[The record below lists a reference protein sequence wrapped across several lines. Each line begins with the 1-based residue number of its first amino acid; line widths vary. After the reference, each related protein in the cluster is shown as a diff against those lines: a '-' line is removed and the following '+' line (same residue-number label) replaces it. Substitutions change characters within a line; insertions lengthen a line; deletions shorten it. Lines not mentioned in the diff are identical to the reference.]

1 MTEMEWLDSLG
12 AMGMKLGLDNITELL
27 SLIGDPQND
36 VRMIHVA
43 GSDGKGS
50 TSAMIHSVL
59 KTAGR
64 KTGLYTSPH
73 VNAVNERISVDS
85 MISDDEM
92 ESLIKEIRPKAEW
105 MCQHGRPCTYFEV
118 LTAMAFLHFKN
129 VGAEYAVIET
139 GLGGRFDAT
148 NVITPEVSVI
158 THISLE
164 HTAILGDTIEK
175 IAFEKAGI
183 IKEGRT
189 VVTANVGDA
198 LKVISKISL
207 ERDSKLIK
215 VDTSKISDIQITENG
230 TSMMY
235 SGRPYG
241 SKIPGRYQA
250 ENMAVV
256 VETINALNTGM
267 SDEMI
272 RNGLHEA
279 AWGYRMERKGNVIL
293 DVTHT
298 ATGSEGLAKDV
309 LEIYGKVVLVFGL
322 LDDKD
327 LTAISANL
335 STVAS
340 KVIVTRPDSDRAI
353 DPRNVMMEMK
363 KHHDDVSLAGNVN
376 EAMELASKACEKTE
390 MILVTGSFYM
400 VGDAEKWLKK
410 TYVGS

>member
-27 SLIGDPQND
+27 SLIGNPQND

-73 VNAVNERISVDS
+73 VNVVNERIIVDS
-85 MISDDEM
+85 MISDGEM

-105 MCQHGRPCTYFEV
+105 MCQHGNPCTYFEV
-118 LTAMAFLHFKN
+118 LTAMAFLHFKK

-148 NVITPEVSVI
+148 NAIIPEVSVI

-164 HTAILGDTIEK
+164 HTAVLGNTIEK

-183 IKEGRT
+183 IKHGRT

-198 LKVISKISL
+198 LNVISKISS
-207 ERDSKLIK
+207 ERDSKLIR
-215 VDTSKISDIQITENG
+215 VDTSKILDIRITENG

-235 SGRPYG
+235 SGKPYG
-241 SKIPGRYQA
+241 SRIPGRYQA

-298 ATGSEGLAKDV
+298 AAGSEGLAKDV

-335 STVAS
+335 SKVAS

-353 DPRNVMMEMK
+353 DPGNIMMEMK
-363 KHHDDVSLAGNVN
+363 KHHDDVSLTENVN

-400 VGDAEKWLKK
+400 IGDAEKWLKK
-410 TYVGS
+410 TYAGS